1 MLKAV
6 KNHLKVFGI
15 AIVFGLSVYA
25 LLMLLAIVV
34 GLVQANT

>member
-15 AIVFGLSVYA
+15 AIVFGLGVYA
-25 LLMLLAIVV
+25 ILMLLAIIE
-34 GLVQANT
+34 GLVRATV